1 MKMLARRTA
10 GEQRI
15 APPRTVN
22 EGKRIDIETAPFDTE
37 GSALTG
43 RPLPAARE
51 YSHLLVSERCAL
63 GTFFQPGIQR
73 GTGDS

>member
-1 MKMLARRTA
+1 M
-10 GEQRI
+10 
-15 APPRTVN
+15 APHTVAD
-22 EGKRIDIETAPFDTE
+22 GRRIDIETAPLDTD

-51 YSHLLVSERCAL
+51 YSHLLVSEWCAL